1 MYSNDLNNAY
11 EYECERRKDEM
22 REAAQSQ
29 VLREFRRNGKS
40 SSSRL
45 VAGLSMLVLLVAAF
59 LNR

>member
-22 REAAQSQ
+22 REAAQSNL
-29 VLREFRRNGKS
+29 VRELRRNGKR

-45 VAGLSMLVLLVAAF
+45 VAGLSALALLVAAF